1 MELQKTQN
9 CPNNR
14 EEKEQG
20 RRPNPPKFQTI
31 LQNHSNQSGMI
42 LTQKQTYGSMEQ
54 DTEPGN
60 EPTHLQTTNLS
71 QRGKNIQGRK
81 DSLFSKRCW

>member
-54 DTEPGN
+54 NRNKPEINPHTYEQLIFN
-60 EPTHLQTTNLS
+60 EG
-71 QRGKNIQGRK
+71 GKNI
-81 DSLFSKRCW
+81 